1 MARQRNYRAEEARRN
16 ARARERGFTSRGQQ
30 RKAIERGRIA
40 PLAPEKIRK
49 PETVKAQQERERRE
63 KREHAYWY
71 KAGFSSER
79 QYRNAKSDSAD
90 WSALHAG
97 THIAEYDTDNA
108 LEGVGK
114 AEYTKAY
121 YDAFVSGPG
130 RYKAVRRSGGSDE
143 LYRYFVTVTGHY
155 APDEYESRYGRQG

>member
-1 MARQRNYRAEEARRN
+1 MARRRDYKAEEARRN
-16 ARARERGFTSRGQQ
+16 ARARARGFSSRGQQ
-30 RKAIERGRIA
+30 RKAIERGKIP
-40 PLAPEKIRK
+40 PLAPGRIRK

-63 KREHAYWY
+63 RREKSYWF
-71 KAGFSSER
+71 KAGFRSER
-79 QYRNAKSDSAD
+79 AYRKAKSDAAD

-97 THIAEYDTDNA
+97 THIAQYDPDNA
-108 LEGVGK
+108 LEGIGV

-121 YDAFVSGPG
+121 MDAFVEGPG
-130 RYKAVRRSGGSDE
+130 RYKAVRRSGGSPE